1 MHICFV
7 QSAHGFGSSMG
18 SGNTVL
24 FAPQKHLQKK
34 TGFAAWTET
43 YIDELIDRP
52 TFIMV
57 KINMKL
63 ALPGAM
69 SL

>member
-1 MHICFV
+1 
-7 QSAHGFGSSMG
+7 MG

-34 TGFAAWTET
+34 TGFAAWTES
-43 YIDELIDRP
+43 YIDELIDQS

-57 KINMKL
+57 KINTKL